1 MSPRNACF
9 LAGGFWCFF
18 CVKVSLDNLLIVVF
32 FWWKTLFLLLLFSLS
47 FSLLLLSNELLIR
60 ERREHKFLLY
70 IPPLSLSLDFCFPA
84 KTRALFFL
92 LSKRRRRRRDSFLSE
107 SSKRRHDDNANV
119 VGEYSDAPR
128 DLYRR
133 EDAMPKSSSSASS
146 SPRKRT
152 PDRILRRRL
161 EIGDAMDDARPGR
174 KKKRETRRRQQRR
187 VPVRSKR
194 EFFVV
199 RGR

>member
-70 IPPLSLSLDFCFPA
+70 IPHLSLSLSTFVSPQ
-84 KTRALFFL
+84 KRAHSFFFSRKEEEEEETLF
-92 LSKRRRRRRDSFLSE
+92 
-107 SSKRRHDDNANV
+107 
-119 VGEYSDAPR
+119 
-128 DLYRR
+128 
-133 EDAMPKSSSSASS
+133 
-146 SPRKRT
+146 
-152 PDRILRRRL
+152 
-161 EIGDAMDDARPGR
+161 
-174 KKKRETRRRQQRR
+174 
-187 VPVRSKR
+187 
-194 EFFVV
+194 
-199 RGR
+199 